1 MPNSRRH
8 LQQIQK
14 CHRNYQHNQPRQQSQ
29 LQQQRQRQQQQHS
42 LSAKYLRRYHDRL
55 QLATAIAIILLNIA
69 AEHSCITAVATQMA
83 TATAATADVS
93 DAALMDDIRSVH
105 NNEFGGNQNDVAGKM
120 EGGSYSTTGTD
131 SQHSGTQ
138 QHRNGL
144 HKTFSTL
151 DKEVVDRL
159 IKQWAPIVWLAPEEK
174 FLPLGVEEFLNHVHP
189 MDKDKTFIPGMPIG
203 DDSKKAYLVTN
214 AEIEELLE
222 NEKSFIYGR
231 NPTESPVPI
240 YAVVTL
246 CHEPMQKTT
255 LKPSPP
261 PTPQPSQ
268 LNTAQQKNLIL
279 TSPSNFNPSGSA
291 TTNFHNSPLPLGAA
305 IPMSSTRGPYIPVS
319 IDPFDVH
326 NDTVRRSSRLY
337 PVFKRVRR
345 NTPPHNLPL
354 APLPASPPAI
364 IFNLPPKGLV
374 VEPYE
379 DLVLSESRPIDAE
392 NENRAVAEIP
402 TTDSPAQADNSGQVN
417 NFIANLA
424 DNVKFSMPTEEL
436 LEDNNID
443 VDSNFER
450 LATSGPIFNDAGGQ
464 SSEKRRRKVP
474 SFHVTYWMF
483 YPYSQGKTMCTISLG
498 PLGSIPFP
506 AVYGFCLG
514 RRKDIGSHIGDWEH
528 MSLYF
533 TGDAEPEAM
542 YVSAHDAGAYYS
554 YNRLTGS
561 FEFKKQETRKG
572 ILQRPNFPKT
582 VTTFNNHP
590 VLFAAKGSHG
600 LWTAPGKHRFVK
612 VARLYD
618 INGFGTPWNTWKSV
632 DITYE
637 NLKSYGRALVPS
649 WLSFK
654 GKWGNPKSKCHP
666 FRRIGLNFCEYT
678 DGPTG
683 IPLKE
688 PHFQCDAA

>member
-1 MPNSRRH
+1 MPNNRRY
-8 LQQIQK
+8 LQRK
-14 CHRNYQHNQPRQQSQ
+14 RNCHRNCQHF
-29 LQQQRQRQQQQHS
+29 QQRKQILHHHS
-42 LSAKYLRRYHDRL
+42 LSTKYLRRYDDLL
-55 QLATAIAIILLNIA
+55 QLVVVIAVILLNSA
-69 AEHSCITAVATQMA
+69 AGNKA
-83 TATAATADVS
+83 TASAAQVVAATEAGPTSGV
-93 DAALMDDIRSVH
+93 LFDDIRR
-105 NNEFGGNQNDVAGKM
+105 NDNEIISNLI
-120 EGGSYSTTGTD
+120 ESPLTTGTA
-131 SQHSGTQ
+131 SGSGTGPGSSGT

-144 HKTFSTL
+144 HTPFSSL
-151 DKEVVDRL
+151 DKEVVDRI

-174 FLPLGVEEFLNHVHP
+174 FMPLGVEEFLNHVHP
-189 MDKDKTFIPGMPIG
+189 MDKGKTFIPGMPIG

-214 AEIEELLE
+214 TEVDELLE

-231 NPTESPVPI
+231 NPNESPVPI

-246 CHEPMQKTT
+246 CNEAVEAST
-255 LKPSPP
+255 LKSSASPTVHP
-261 PTPQPSQ
+261 AQFNIS
-268 LNTAQQKNLIL
+268 QQKPIKI
-279 TSPSNFNPSGSA
+279 TGSQRFVPGGSA
-291 TTNFHNSPLPLGAA
+291 TSNFQSPPLSLLAV
-305 IPMSSTRGPYIPVS
+305 SSTRGPYIPVS
-319 IDPFDVH
+319 IDPLYER

-337 PVFKRVRR
+337 PEFKRVRR
-345 NTPPHNLPL
+345 NTLHNNLPL
-354 APLPASPPAI
+354 DSPPALSPPI
-364 IFNLPPKGLV
+364 LLNLPPKGLV
-374 VEPYE
+374 VEPYD
-379 DLVLSESRPIDAE
+379 DLVLGESHPIDVEKSNHVNA
-392 NENRAVAEIP
+392 P
-402 TTDSPAQADNSGQVN
+402 STDAPIKADSSGKVN

-424 DNVKFSMPTEEL
+424 DNVKFSMPTQEL
-436 LEDNNID
+436 LEDYNNDI
-443 VDSNFER
+443 DSNF
-450 LATSGPIFNDAGGQ
+450 ATEGPLFIDANNQ
-464 SSEKRRRKVP
+464 SNRKRRKNVP

-483 YPYSQGKTMCTISLG
+483 YPYSQGKTMCTLSLG

-514 RRKDIGSHIGDWEH
+514 HRKDIGSHIGDWEH

-533 TGDAEPEAM
+533 TSGAEPEAM

-632 DITYE
+632 DITYK

>member
-1 MPNSRRH
+1 MPNGRQYIR
-8 LQQIQK
+8 LKQK
-14 CHRNYQHNQPRQQSQ
+14 CHRNCQQSQ
-29 LQQQRQRQQQQHS
+29 QKQPQQALAQQHS
-42 LSAKYLRRYHDRL
+42 VSGKHVKRCEGRSN
-55 QLATAIAIILLNIA
+55 QLIALMIILIGIIKTTTALPDGPVASSTSGALNG
-69 AEHSCITAVATQMA
+69 
-83 TATAATADVS
+83 
-93 DAALMDDIRSVH
+93 DIRGDGDNAETASYQNSDIIGEIVEEIDLD
-105 NNEFGGNQNDVAGKM
+105 NGPTGDGNI
-120 EGGSYSTTGTD
+120 
-131 SQHSGTQ
+131 GTQ
-138 QHRNGL
+138 YRNGF
-144 HKTFSTL
+144 HTKFSSV

-174 FLPLGVEEFLNHVHP
+174 FMPLGVDEFLNHVHP
-189 MDKDKTFIPGMPIG
+189 RDKGKTFIPGMPIG

-214 AEIEELLE
+214 EEIDELLE

-231 NPTESPVPI
+231 NPNESPVPI

-246 CHEPMQKTT
+246 CNQPMRKTVT
-255 LKPSPP
+255 KLTPAAP
-261 PTPQPSQ
+261 PTAPPTSPFNG
-268 LNTAQQKNLIL
+268 LQQKLL
-279 TSPSNFNPSGSA
+279 VPATQQFLPSSTSTLAS
-291 TTNFHNSPLPLGAA
+291 T
-305 IPMSSTRGPYIPVS
+305 IPISSTRGPYIPVS
-319 IDPFDVH
+319 IDPLDVR

-345 NTPPHNLPL
+345 NSLRLVENEYNLPL
-354 APLPASPPAI
+354 SPPI
-364 IFNLPPKGLV
+364 VLNLPPKGLV
-374 VEPYE
+374 VEPYS
-379 DLVLSESRPIDAE
+379 DLVLGESSPVAAE
-392 NENRAVAEIP
+392 QSTGAADVT
-402 TTDSPAQADNSGQVN
+402 TTDSPIQADNSGQVN
-417 NFIANLA
+417 NFIANLV
-424 DNVKFSMPTEEL
+424 DNVKFSMPVDDM
-436 LEDNNID
+436 LEDNSID
-443 VDSNFER
+443 VGSSFDHLVTN
-450 LATSGPIFNDAGGQ
+450 NAG
-464 SSEKRRRKVP
+464 ERRKLRKKMP

-483 YPYSQGKTMCTISLG
+483 YPYSQGKTMCTLSLG

-632 DITYE
+632 DISYE

-688 PHFQCDAA
+688 PHFQCGAA

>member
-1 MPNSRRH
+1 MPNSRLC
-8 LQQIQK
+8 LQQPKIRY
-14 CHRNYQHNQPRQQSQ
+14 HRNCQQSQ
-29 LQQQRQRQQQQHS
+29 QLREVHAHQH
-42 LSAKYLRRYHDRL
+42 LVSAKYVKRNDGARN
-55 QLATAIAIILLNIA
+55 QLVVLIAIILFEIITSNAALADGVTSFSSDTIIGDIQGDNAGVSSNLHHNIIGEIVGKNNLDA
-69 AEHSCITAVATQMA
+69 GS
-83 TATAATADVS
+83 VS
-93 DAALMDDIRSVH
+93 D
-105 NNEFGGNQNDVAGKM
+105 GN
-120 EGGSYSTTGTD
+120 TGT
-131 SQHSGTQ
+131 QY
-138 QHRNGL
+138 RNGF
-144 HKTFSTL
+144 HTKFSSV

-174 FLPLGVEEFLNHVHP
+174 FMPLGVDEFLNHVHP
-189 MDKDKTFIPGMPIG
+189 MDKGKTFIPGMPIG

-214 AEIEELLE
+214 AEIDELLE

-231 NPTESPVPI
+231 NPNESPVPI

-246 CHEPMQKTT
+246 CNEPMQKTT
-255 LKPSPP
+255 VKLTPAAP
-261 PTPQPSQ
+261 PTAASQ
-268 LNTAQQKNLIL
+268 TQVNGLQQNKLL
-279 TSPSNFNPSGSA
+279 LSASPKFMPSA
-291 TTNFHNSPLPLGAA
+291 TSTLASTVP
-305 IPMSSTRGPYIPVS
+305 ISSTRGPYIPVS
-319 IDPFDVH
+319 IDPLDVR

-345 NTPPHNLPL
+345 NSLRPVENKYNLPL
-354 APLPASPPAI
+354 SPPI
-364 IFNLPPKGLV
+364 MLNLPPKDLV
-374 VEPYE
+374 VEPYS
-379 DLVLSESRPIDAE
+379 DLVLGESSPV
-392 NENRAVAEIP
+392 AVEQSTGAADVL
-402 TTDSPAQADNSGQVN
+402 TTDSPTQADNNSGQVN
-417 NFIANLA
+417 NFIANLV
-424 DNVKFSMPTEEL
+424 DNVKFSMPIDDM
-436 LEDNNID
+436 LEDNSID
-443 VDSNFER
+443 IDSSFDHLVTN
-450 LATSGPIFNDAGGQ
+450 NDG
-464 SSEKRRRKVP
+464 ERRKLRKKMP

-483 YPYSQGKTMCTISLG
+483 YPYSQGKTVCTLSLG

-632 DITYE
+632 EISYE

-688 PHFQCDAA
+688 PHFQCDAT

>member
-1 MPNSRRH
+1 MPNNRRH
-8 LQQIQK
+8 LQQKQN
-14 CHRNYQHNQPRQQSQ
+14 CQRHNQLTQQPLLYNKCLKHYGNYRLQ
-29 LQQQRQRQQQQHS
+29 LVTAISIILFNIIAEHNVNATIATKTATAQMPTANIAITNSHIGSVSNTTSNTEIRSNNHAIENNSNSNNNNAINVAGEIVNENYLSNDNNAVNRSGAQRQQQQH
-42 LSAKYLRRYHDRL
+42 R
-55 QLATAIAIILLNIA
+55 
-69 AEHSCITAVATQMA
+69 
-83 TATAATADVS
+83 
-93 DAALMDDIRSVH
+93 
-105 NNEFGGNQNDVAGKM
+105 NEFRAK
-120 EGGSYSTTGTD
+120 
-131 SQHSGTQ
+131 
-138 QHRNGL
+138 
-144 HKTFSTL
+144 FSAL
-151 DKEVVDRL
+151 DKEVD
-159 IKQWAPIVWLAPEEK
+159 
-174 FLPLGVEEFLNHVHP
+174 
-189 MDKDKTFIPGMPIG
+189 
-203 DDSKKAYLVTN
+203 
-214 AEIEELLE
+214 ELLE
-222 NEKSFIYGR
+222 NERSFIYGR
-231 NPTESPVPI
+231 NPNESPVPI
-240 YAVVTL
+240 YAVVKL
-246 CHEPMQKTT
+246 CTDPMEKPLSTT
-255 LKPSPP
+255 SAIPLTPSTSAPSSQIQLDNLPP
-261 PTPQPSQ
+261 SSSE
-268 LNTAQQKNLIL
+268 NYINSNSINSKINLQI
-279 TSPSNFNPSGSA
+279 
-291 TTNFHNSPLPLGAA
+291 SPLPLVTAST
-305 IPMSSTRGPYIPVS
+305 ISISSTRGSYIPIS
-319 IDPFDVH
+319 IDPSDMH
-326 NDTVRRSSRLY
+326 IDTIRRSSRLY
-337 PVFKRVRR
+337 PVFQRVRR
-345 NTPPHNLPL
+345 NSQPL
-354 APLPASPPAI
+354 ASSIPALPVPI
-364 IFNLPPKGLV
+364 LLNLPPKELV
-374 VEPYE
+374 VHPYA
-379 DLVLSESRPIDAE
+379 DVMLAGESPPNDYDSKYHDAE
-392 NENRAVAEIP
+392 MP
-402 TTDSPAQADNSGQVN
+402 TTDAPTIPTATSDTSGQVN

-424 DNVKFSMPTEEL
+424 DNVKFSMPTGDEL
-436 LEDNNID
+436 LNDYNNDI
-443 VDSNFER
+443 DSNFEHQGTNFKETKK
-450 LATSGPIFNDAGGQ
+450 LKNIGVKKLKN
-464 SSEKRRRKVP
+464 VP

-483 YPYSQGKTMCTISLG
+483 YPYSQGKTMCTLSLG

-533 TGDAEPEAM
+533 NGAAEPEAM

-637 NLKSYGRALVPS
+637 NFKSYGRSLVPS

-688 PHFQCDAA
+688 PHFQCNTASFST